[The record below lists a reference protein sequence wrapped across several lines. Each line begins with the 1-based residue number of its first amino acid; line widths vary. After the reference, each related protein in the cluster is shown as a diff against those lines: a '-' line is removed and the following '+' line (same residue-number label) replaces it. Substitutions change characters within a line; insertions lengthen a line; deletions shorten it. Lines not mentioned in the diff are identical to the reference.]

1 MPQKNELSKKR
12 KDVVSKKSK
21 LLGLMVSVGIL
32 AVICTGCTH
41 PNYTRTVVRH
51 YDANGKLTG
60 STVTDQIHQTDPSA
74 RPLHPEI
81 YNQFYKED

>member
-1 MPQKNELSKKR
+1 VSR
-12 KDVVSKKSK
+12 KGK
-21 LLGLMVSVGIL
+21 LLGLILSAGIL

-60 STVTDQIHQTDPSA
+60 STVTDQINQTDPSA
-74 RPLHPEI
+74 RTLHPEI
-81 YNQFYKED
+81 YDHFYKED